1 MLLALLLALQTVPQA
16 LLDQGDARNE
26 AFVACLFSTSRD
38 AHARGL
44 SADQFEQELGSLCR
58 SEEAALRAVSIRILQ
73 QRGNSAAE
81 AADRTDE
88 LLSDARNGVAK
99 AYRRPF

>member
-1 MLLALLLALQTVPQA
+1 MLLALLLALQTVPQS

-26 AFVACLFSTSRD
+26 AFVACLFSVSRD

-44 SADQFEQELGSLCR
+44 SADQFDGELSSACR
-58 SEEAALRAVSIRILQ
+58 SEESALRAVSVKILQ

-88 LLSDARNGVAK
+88 LLDNARRDVGK
-99 AYRRPF
+99 AYRQPY